1 MEIWPGL
8 VMEMWAL
15 ETEQLVTVAQRAR
28 SPEVAVARHLVSEN
42 RLVLGKLE
50 LDSRERVTTSAP
62 AAWRLDRLARA
73 FFSPTRVSSLPW
85 RG

>member
-15 ETEQLVTVAQRAR
+15 ETEQLVTVAQRVR
-28 SPEVAVARHLVSEN
+28 SPEVAVAQHLVSEN
-42 RLVLGKLE
+42 RPVLGKLE
-50 LDSRERVTTSAP
+50 LDSREP
-62 AAWRLDRLARA
+62 LAAWQSDPLGLA
-73 FFSPTRVSSLPW
+73 FSVPARPPSAAS